1 MSSPRGT
8 VSGRRLANRKEVLDE
23 LAASEGKYLKKL
35 KSLAQA
41 YMIPLNDARVL
52 TAGEL
57 TAIFRGLVDMA
68 NVHAKLAGVLVS
80 AAEEDNVA
88 QGMAIVSD
96 EFRAAKAALL
106 ELYVGYG
113 RGHDAALRCLRT
125 ALARPDVARA
135 CDAIAAGDER
145 VRGLALQDLLAA
157 PLDRIAEYRELLSA
171 LAAYS
176 SPADRGFPGLQEA
189 TDLLSAVLRD
199 AVANGYAPP
208 SAAPAAAASSMGG
221 SGVFGAAPGAA
232 GAASSS
238 GGVGM
243 GVGVPSA
250 ATQALVA
257 AAMPMPMSM
266 SMTHAHDSS
275 AAAAASPAAAS
286 GAGAGDG
293 HLSTEAVLSAQAE
306 AEEASRRLEA
316 LEREVSLR
324 ESELALTSREVAR
337 AEAEK
342 ARRLVPGGGSS
353 AAAAAAEAGPLEEAL
368 RSLGE
373 EERELLSRVSGSE
386 HRALFEAFLAR
397 KRELE
402 EEEARLSEALEEHE
416 DTLAKVR
423 ARLANPPQSVL
434 PADPAKASLYIAW
447 KRALAEREEL
457 LRQARRR
464 KHELLRDLKARHE
477 TQVVLLELERRA
489 AVEGLRESVAGERAK
504 VEGYKADLAALDESI
519 EAARSAMTRFR
530 QEFEQLRVA
539 LLIDRMAK
547 SSQVANLADRRR
559 RLAREAEQ
567 FAEAVEAAK
576 QRVAA
581 EEASKWE
588 ARLAAE
594 KAAGEARV
602 GEERAAIE
610 AKIERV
616 RGALA
621 ERYEAGFKP
630 LLAEAEARHVEELN
644 RIVALQRELEAKEAE
659 LRSAQESARAVS
671 AAVSALTGA
680 STGDD
685 AVASS
690 SSSGAGATGEE
701 AVPDWK
707 LREFAD
713 LRNAV
718 ASMWEQL
725 DVPAE
730 DVAAFLSECDLLA
743 PFSPAVLSMYQDMYR
758 RLTNAA
764 AAAAVAATAPA
775 LAGGSAPGS
784 PASPAHLGAAPA
796 GRAAA
801 AAAAAVAAGSPGG
814 HGHGGHGGYDGE
826 SSSSAAARANALA
839 AQYEEASAAAA
850 ARARAA
856 ATALAAA
863 PLAMTVSSSAGSDVM
878 ATPSGA
884 GAPQA
889 RGRTPAS
896 NPASAAGAGAGNSG
910 AFRST
915 LFSSS
920 GGRGSSDEAEA
931 QAYLARLAASRTQLP
946 PSLGGP
952 GARSAQARGG
962 SIHVSAGE
970 GMIRRSPSPSAGRY
984 GAPYGA
990 R

>member
-1 MSSPRGT
+1 
-8 VSGRRLANRKEVLDE
+8 
-23 LAASEGKYLKKL
+23 
-35 KSLAQA
+35 
-41 YMIPLNDARVL
+41 
-52 TAGEL
+52 
-57 TAIFRGLVDMA
+57 MA
-68 NVHAKLAGVLVS
+68 
-80 AAEEDNVA
+80 
-88 QGMAIVSD
+88 
-96 EFRAAKAALL
+96 F
-106 ELYVGYG
+106 G

-135 CDAIAAGDER
+135 VDAIAAGDER
-145 VRGLALQDLLAA
+145 VRGLALQDLLCA
-157 PLDRIAEYRELLSA
+157 PLDRIAEYRDLLSS
-171 LAAYS
+171 LASFS
-176 SPADRGFPGLQEA
+176 SPSDRGFPGLQEA

-208 SAAPAAAASSMGG
+208 SAAQTGSGGSGMGMSMSG
-221 SGVFGAAPGAA
+221 SGVFGAAPG
-232 GAASSS
+232 GAAAAAAAAAASAQGAS
-238 GGVGM
+238 GGYGSH
-243 GVGVPSA
+243 PSA

-257 AAMPMPMSM
+257 AAMPMNLAYEGSG
-266 SMTHAHDSS
+266 
-275 AAAAASPAAAS
+275 ASS
-286 GAGAGDG
+286 GAGAGGAASSGAGMGMSMGGGDG
-293 HLSTEAVLSAQAE
+293 HLTTEAVLSAQAE

-342 ARRLVPGGGSS
+342 ARRLVPGSGPGSS
-353 AAAAAAEAGPLEEAL
+353 SAAAAEAGPLEEAL

-457 LRQARRR
+457 LRQARKR

-489 AVEGLRESVAGERAK
+489 AVEGLRESVASERAK

-588 ARLAAE
+588 AKLASE
-594 KAAGEARV
+594 KAAGESRV
-602 GEERAAIE
+602 AEERAAIE

-616 RGALA
+616 RAALA

-630 LLAEAEARHVEELN
+630 LLAEAEARHVDELN
-644 RIVALQRELEAKEAE
+644 KIVALQKELEAKESE
-659 LRSAQESARAVS
+659 LRAAQESARAVS

-685 AVASS
+685 ASAASS
-690 SSSGAGATGEE
+690 TGAGAGGEE
-701 AVPDWK
+701 VPDWK

-775 LAGGSAPGS
+775 LAGGSGSAPGS
-784 PASPAHLGAAPA
+784 PSGHGYGHGSAGASPALGSAPA

-801 AAAAAVAAGSPGG
+801 AAIAAGSPGG
-814 HGHGGHGGYDGE
+814 LGHGSGYDGE
-826 SSSSAAARANALA
+826 SATSAAARANALA

-856 ATALAAA
+856 ATALASA
-863 PLAMTVSSSAGSDVM
+863 PLAMTMTASSEGM
-878 ATPSGA
+878 GGGMGTPASGA
-884 GAPQA
+884 AQA
-889 RGRTPAS
+889 RGRTPG
-896 NPASAAGAGAGNSG
+896 SAAGNGNAGGNGNSG

-915 LFSSS
+915 LFSS
-920 GGRGSSDEAEA
+920 GGRGGSEEAEA
-931 QAYLARLAASRTQLP
+931 QAYLARLAASRAQLP

-952 GARSAQARGG
+952 GARAAHARGG
-962 SIHVSAGE
+962 SIHVPAGE
-970 GMIRRSPSPSAGRY
+970 GMVRRSPSPSAGRY
-984 GAPYGA
+984 GAPYGT